1 MKIDKWLLACAIA
14 TLSIACSD
22 SDEETVLPTPA
33 PEEMRVLTFE
43 DADYKGGENLAGEC
57 NWSSLIDEE
66 YNGPLLYPD
75 DGTLYGWSDENNTFL
90 ASEFP
95 NNYGDCKY
103 WGGGEALSNYTL
115 ADYGQCTFMNQL
127 SVTCI
132 HPETGFGG
140 HDGSRNFCVHN
151 GYVDGNTASGLYFS
165 DGEARIVDHMW
176 VVNTAYVL
184 NSALIGDSFTPPF
197 GDDDFLKIVATGY
210 SADGTT
216 GTAEFTLIEGRSAV
230 TDWTRWDLS
239 TLGAVVKIDFDM
251 QGSMTSEYGLTTPAY
266 FAYDDIAVRF

>member
-1 MKIDKWLLACAIA
+1 MKFDKWLFACAIA

-22 SDEETVLPTPA
+22 NENEIVPPAPA

-43 DADYKGGENLAGEC
+43 DADYKGGENLAGGRD
-57 NWSSLIDEE
+57 WTSLIDEE
-66 YNGPLLYPD
+66 YEGPLLYPAD
-75 DGTLYGWSDENNTFL
+75 NTLYRWADENNTFL

-95 NNYGDCKY
+95 NNYGDYKY

-115 ADYGQCTFMNQL
+115 AYYAQSTFENQL
-127 SVTCI
+127 SVSCI

-151 GYVDGNTASGLYFS
+151 GFVSGNTASGIYFS
-165 DGEARIVDHMW
+165 DGKARIVDHLW

-184 NSALIGDSFTPPF
+184 KSALVGDDFTQPF
-197 GDDDFLKIVATGY
+197 GDDDFLKIVATGRT
-210 SADGTT
+210 ADGKTA
-216 GTAEFTLIEGRSAV
+216 TAEFPLIEGRSAV
-230 TDWTRWDLS
+230 TEWTRWDLS
-239 TLGAVVKIDFDM
+239 SLGAVVKIEFDM
-251 QGSMTSEYGLTTPAY
+251 QGSKNNDYGLSTPAY

>member
-1 MKIDKWLLACAIA
+1 MKLNKWLFVCAIA

-22 SDEETVLPTPA
+22 NEEENIQPAPA
-33 PEEMRVLTFE
+33 PEQTRVLTFE
-43 DADYKGGENLAGEC
+43 DADYKGGENFVGERS
-57 NWSSLIDEE
+57 WSSLIDAE
-66 YNGPLLYPD
+66 YNGPLLYPAD
-75 DGTLYGWSDENNTFL
+75 NTLYRWSDENNTFL

-115 ADYGQCTFMNQL
+115 ADYAQSTFENQL
-127 SVTCI
+127 SVSCI

-151 GYVDGNTASGLYFS
+151 GFVNGNTASGLYFS
-165 DGEARIVDHMW
+165 DGKARIVDHLW

-184 NSALIGDSFTPPF
+184 KSALIGDNFTQPF

-210 SADGTT
+210 AAGNPT
-216 GTAEFTLIEGRSAV
+216 GTAEFILIEGHSAV
-230 TDWTRWDLS
+230 TEWTRWDLS
-239 TLGAVVKIDFDM
+239 SLGAVEKIEFDM
-251 QGSMTSEYGLTTPAY
+251 QGSQDNGYGLATPAY